1 MVSLRVLEMVA
12 LKYIYSSTREGFSG
26 RKIEKNVKHSP
37 LVLFQAF
44 QVAKW

>member
-26 RKIEKNVKHSP
+26 RKIEKNVKAQSSSSIP
-37 LVLFQAF
+37 GFPGG
-44 QVAKW
+44 